1 MSARRLAL
9 WFGGAFVLAAILF
22 LPLQLV
28 LPHLPLPPGLAA
40 AGIDG
45 SLWRGQ
51 LRGLSWRGA
60 ALGDVRAGL
69 VPLPL
74 LTGRQRVRLAGD
86 QARLALET
94 GRLRGID
101 GANGVLPLPA
111 LHGLGLRASLEDA
124 RLLFDGDGCREAG
137 GRVRIEVALPGDA
150 LPPLLL
156 GGSPACQGR
165 TGTLVLATE
174 DPAAPLGLEASLAIE
189 ADGGYSLQTLA
200 RSDDPAVRA
209 VLLAAGFQDAPGGLS
224 RVDAGRLAR

>member
-9 WFGGAFVLAAILF
+9 WFGGAFVLTLLLA

-28 LPHLPLPPGLAA
+28 LPRLPLPPGLAA

-45 SLWRGQ
+45 SLWHGG

-60 ALGDVRAGL
+60 AFGDVRAGL
-69 VPLPL
+69 APLPL
-74 LTGRQRVRLAGD
+74 LAGRQRIRLAGD

-94 GRLRGID
+94 GRLRGVD
-101 GANGVLPLPA
+101 DAHGVFPLPA

-156 GGSPACQGR
+156 AGSAACQGR
-165 TGTLVLATE
+165 TGLVALASE
-174 DPAAPLGLEASLAIE
+174 DPAAPLGLDASLAIE
-189 ADGGYSLQTLA
+189 ADGRYTLQTLA

-224 RVDAGRLAR
+224 RVDSGRLGR